1 LRGCKL
7 TCHVCYEYLIRQ
19 VSWIRG
25 FLMKQHRISF
35 ACPGSG
41 VLQTATVFFLLGL
54 VFCGAVRAEVVAAA
68 GEAAEI
74 DLDYGEE
81 INETCAGCH
90 GEYGQ
95 GSIDGEYPRLAGM
108 TAEYIARQL
117 RNFKQR
123 KRINI
128 PMLPY
133 TNDRE
138 LPEGDLVSVAA
149 YLASIQL
156 PTKLPPINEAE
167 FDALKRLQASKKVV
181 NIATYPGDVEAG
193 HKFYRQEC
201 ASCHGQDGYG
211 DDNKDVPQLAG
222 QYSLYLLRQVEN
234 FRSGER
240 FHDDPDDPEIFRE
253 YADAGIAAMLAY
265 LATLDDG

>member
-1 LRGCKL
+1 MIKNLL
-7 TCHVCYEYLIRQ
+7 
-19 VSWIRG
+19 
-25 FLMKQHRISF
+25 
-35 ACPGSG
+35 
-41 VLQTATVFFLLGL
+41 LLGL
-54 VFCGAVRAEVVAAA
+54 IFCAAVRAE
-68 GEAAEI
+68 GETPAI
-74 DLDYGEE
+74 DLELGEE

-95 GSIDGEYPRLAGM
+95 GSIDGEYPRLAGL

-133 TNDRE
+133 TNERE
-138 LPEGDLVSVAA
+138 LPEEDLVSIAA

-167 FDALKRLQASKKVV
+167 FDALKRLQASKKVI
-181 NIATYPGDVEAG
+181 NIAIYPGDVEAG
-193 HKFYRQEC
+193 RKFYKKEC
-201 ASCHGQDGYG
+201 ASCHGKDGYG
-211 DDNKDVPQLAG
+211 DDNKHIPQLAG
-222 QYSLYLLRQVEN
+222 QYSRYLLKQVEN
-234 FRSGER
+234 IRAAER
-240 FHDDPDDPEIFRE
+240 FHDDADDAEIFRE
-253 YADAGIAAMLAY
+253 YSDDEIAAMLAY

>member
-1 LRGCKL
+1 MCKTIEKL
-7 TCHVCYEYLIRQ
+7 LLLCMIFC
-19 VSWIRG
+19 
-25 FLMKQHRISF
+25 
-35 ACPGSG
+35 AGSKAWG
-41 VLQTATVFFLLGL
+41 
-54 VFCGAVRAEVVAAA
+54 EVPA
-68 GEAAEI
+68 I
-74 DLDYGEE
+74 DLELGEE

-108 TAEYIARQL
+108 TAEYIASQL
-117 RNFKQR
+117 RHFKQR

-138 LPEGDLVSVAA
+138 LPEEDLVSIAA
-149 YLASIQL
+149 YLASIEL

-167 FDALKRLQASKKVV
+167 FDALERLQASKKVV
-181 NIATYPGDVEAG
+181 NIAMYPGDVEAG
-193 HKFYRQEC
+193 RTFYKKEC

-211 DDNKDVPQLAG
+211 DDRRHIPQLVG
-222 QYSLYLLRQVEN
+222 QYSQYLLKQVELI
-234 FRSGER
+234 RTGKR
-240 FHDDPDDPEIFRE
+240 FHDDPDDAGIFRG
-253 YADAGIAAMLAY
+253 YADAEIAAMLAY

>member
-1 LRGCKL
+1 MTKNLL
-7 TCHVCYEYLIRQ
+7 
-19 VSWIRG
+19 
-25 FLMKQHRISF
+25 
-35 ACPGSG
+35 
-41 VLQTATVFFLLGL
+41 LLGL
-54 VFCGAVRAEVVAAA
+54 IFCAGARAEAPV
-68 GEAAEI
+68 I
-74 DLDYGEE
+74 DLELGEE

-95 GSIDGEYPRLAGM
+95 GSIDGEYPRLAGL
-108 TAEYIARQL
+108 TDAYIARQL
-117 RNFKQR
+117 RQFKQR

-138 LPEGDLVSVAA
+138 LPEEDLVSIAA

-193 HKFYRQEC
+193 RKFYRKEC
-201 ASCHGQDGYG
+201 ASCHGSDGYG
-211 DDNKDVPQLAG
+211 DDSKDSPQLAG
-222 QYSLYLLRQVEN
+222 QYSLYLLKQVEDI
-234 FRSGER
+234 RAAER
-240 FHDDPDDPEIFRE
+240 FHDEADDAGIFRE
-253 YADAGIAAMLAY
+253 YTDAEIAAMLAF

>member
-1 LRGCKL
+1 MTKNLL
-7 TCHVCYEYLIRQ
+7 
-19 VSWIRG
+19 
-25 FLMKQHRISF
+25 
-35 ACPGSG
+35 
-41 VLQTATVFFLLGL
+41 LLGL
-54 VFCGAVRAEVVAAA
+54 IFCAGVQAEV
-68 GEAAEI
+68 EAPAI
-74 DLDYGEE
+74 DLELGEE

-95 GSIDGEYPRLAGM
+95 GSIDGEYPRLAGL
-108 TAEYIARQL
+108 TAEYLTRQL

-123 KRINI
+123 KRNNI

-138 LPEGDLVSVAA
+138 LPEEDLVSVAA
-149 YLASIQL
+149 YLASIEL

-193 HKFYRQEC
+193 RKFYKQEC

-211 DDNKDVPQLAG
+211 DDNKGIPQLVG
-222 QYSLYLLRQVEN
+222 QYSLYLLKQVEN
-234 FRSGER
+234 IRTAER
-240 FHDDPDDPEIFRE
+240 FHDDPDDAGIFRE
-253 YADAGIAAMLAY
+253 YTDTEIAAMLAY

>member
-1 LRGCKL
+1 MNS
-7 TCHVCYEYLIRQ
+7 T
-19 VSWIRG
+19 
-25 FLMKQHRISF
+25 
-35 ACPGSG
+35 
-41 VLQTATVFFLLGL
+41 LQNATVFFLLGQI
-54 VFCGAVRAEVVAAA
+54 FCAGAKAE
-68 GEAAEI
+68 GEAPAV
-74 DLDYGEE
+74 DLDLGEE

-95 GSIDGEYPRLAGM
+95 GTIDGEYPRLAGL

-138 LPEGDLVSVAA
+138 LPEEDLVSIAA

-181 NIATYPGDVEAG
+181 NIAVYPGDAEAG
-193 HKFYRQEC
+193 RKFYKKEC
-201 ASCHGQDGYG
+201 ASCHGKDGYG
-211 DDNKDVPQLAG
+211 DDNKHIPQLAG
-222 QYSLYLLRQVEN
+222 QYSRYLLKQVEN
-234 FRSGER
+234 IRVAER
-240 FHDDPDDPEIFRE
+240 FHDDPDDAEIFRE
-253 YADAGIAAMLAY
+253 YSDDEIAAMLAW

>member
-1 LRGCKL
+1 MRSLRLGES
-7 TCHVCYEYLIRQ
+7 Y
-19 VSWIRG
+19 
-25 FLMKQHRISF
+25 SF
-35 ACPGSG
+35 W
-41 VLQTATVFFLLGL
+41 TVTLLSVI
-54 VFCGAVRAEVVAAA
+54 VFCAVARAEVPAV
-68 GEAAEI
+68 
-74 DLDYGEE
+74 DLDLGEE

-95 GSIDGEYPRLAGM
+95 GTIDGEYPRLAGL

-138 LPEGDLVSVAA
+138 LPEEDLVSIAA

-167 FDALKRLQASKKVV
+167 FDALKRLQASKKVI
-181 NIATYPGDVEAG
+181 NIATRPGDVEAG
-193 HKFYRQEC
+193 RKFYKKEC
-201 ASCHGQDGYG
+201 ASCHGKDGYG
-211 DDNKDVPQLAG
+211 DDNKHIPQLAG
-222 QYSLYLLRQVEN
+222 QYSLYLLKQVEN
-234 FRSGER
+234 IRKAER
-240 FHDDPDDPEIFRE
+240 FHDDADDAEIFRE
-253 YADAGIAAMLAY
+253 YSDDEIAAMLAY

>member
-1 LRGCKL
+1 LSTTTRD
-7 TCHVCYEYLIRQ
+7 
-19 VSWIRG
+19 
-25 FLMKQHRISF
+25 FL
-35 ACPGSG
+35 
-41 VLQTATVFFLLGL
+41 LLGL
-54 VFCGAVRAEVVAAA
+54 IFCAGARAEAPV
-68 GEAAEI
+68 I
-74 DLDYGEE
+74 DLELGEE

-95 GSIDGEYPRLAGM
+95 GSIDGEYPRLAGLA
-108 TAEYIARQL
+108 AEYIARQL

-138 LPEGDLVSVAA
+138 LPEEDLVSIAA

-167 FDALKRLQASKKVV
+167 FDALARLQASKKVV
-181 NIATYPGDVEAG
+181 NIATYTGDVEAG
-193 HKFYRQEC
+193 RRFYRKEC
-201 ASCHGQDGYG
+201 ASCHGRDGYG
-211 DDNKDVPQLAG
+211 DNDKHIPQLAG
-222 QYSLYLLRQVEN
+222 QYSLYLLKQVEN
-234 FRSGER
+234 IRAAER
-240 FHDDPDDPEIFRE
+240 FHEDADDAEIFRE
-253 YADAGIAAMLAY
+253 YNDAEIAAMLAY

>member
-1 LRGCKL
+1 M
-7 TCHVCYEYLIRQ
+7 I
-19 VSWIRG
+19 
-25 FLMKQHRISF
+25 
-35 ACPGSG
+35 
-41 VLQTATVFFLLGL
+41 
-54 VFCGAVRAEVVAAA
+54 FCAGAKAEEGTPV
-68 GEAAEI
+68 I
-74 DLDYGEE
+74 DLELGEE

-95 GSIDGEYPRLAGM
+95 GSIDGEYPRLAGLS
-108 TAEYIARQL
+108 AGYLARQL

-128 PMLPY
+128 PMVPY
-133 TNDRE
+133 TNERE
-138 LPEGDLVSVAA
+138 LPEEDLVSVAA

-181 NIATYPGDVEAG
+181 NIATYPGDADAG
-193 HKFYRQEC
+193 RKFYKKEC

-211 DDNKDVPQLAG
+211 ADRKGVPQLTG
-222 QYSLYLLRQVEN
+222 QYSLYLLKQVEN
-234 FRSGER
+234 IRTGER
-240 FHDDPDDPEIFRE
+240 FHDDPDDAEIFRE
-253 YADAGIAAMLAY
+253 YADTEIADTLAY

>member
-1 LRGCKL
+1 MTKNLL
-7 TCHVCYEYLIRQ
+7 
-19 VSWIRG
+19 
-25 FLMKQHRISF
+25 
-35 ACPGSG
+35 
-41 VLQTATVFFLLGL
+41 LLGL
-54 VFCGAVRAEVVAAA
+54 IFCAAA
-68 GEAAEI
+68 KAGEEAPAI
-74 DLDYGEE
+74 DLELGEE

-108 TAEYIARQL
+108 TAAYIARQL

-138 LPEGDLVSVAA
+138 LPEEDLVSVAA
-149 YLASIQL
+149 YLASIKL
-156 PTKLPPINEAE
+156 PTRLPPINEAE

-193 HKFYRQEC
+193 RKFYKQEC

-211 DDNKDVPQLAG
+211 DDEKDIPQLVG
-222 QYSLYLLRQVEN
+222 QYSLYLLKQVEN
-234 FRSGER
+234 IRTGER

-253 YADAGIAAMLAY
+253 YTDVEFAAMLAY

>member
-1 LRGCKL
+1 MNSTLQNVTAVFMLGMI
-7 TCHVCYEYLIRQ
+7 VC
-19 VSWIRG
+19 
-25 FLMKQHRISF
+25 F
-35 ACPGSG
+35 G
-41 VLQTATVFFLLGL
+41 VKAEENAP
-54 VFCGAVRAEVVAAA
+54 AV
-68 GEAAEI
+68 
-74 DLDYGEE
+74 DLELGEE

-95 GSIDGEYPRLAGM
+95 GSIDGEYPRLAGL

-123 KRINI
+123 ERINI

-138 LPEGDLVSVAA
+138 LPEEDLVSIAA

-167 FDALKRLQASKKVV
+167 FDALKRLQAGKKVI

-193 HKFYRQEC
+193 RKFYKKEC
-201 ASCHGQDGYG
+201 ASCHGKDGYG
-211 DDNKDVPQLAG
+211 DDNKHIPQLAG
-222 QYSLYLLRQVEN
+222 QYSLYLLKQVEN
-234 FRSGER
+234 IRKAER
-240 FHDDPDDPEIFRE
+240 FHDEADDAEIFRE
-253 YADAGIAAMLAY
+253 YSDDEIAAMLAY